1 MVSGCVGQPLNLS
14 PPALLNFLSL
24 AWAPTSSGLNS
35 RRLLATFRIRIN
47 RVRLGNFGDCEPVKG
62 IHGLHE
68 FRLHLGP
75 GYRVYFGKINHTVV
89 VLLCGGDKRS
99 DDPHVFLL
107 ALRDIA
113 EAKGGMSW
121 LSDESDLNREN
132 LYRTLSLK
140 GNPRFF
146 NLLAVLDA
154 VGLEFSIKITNDKPR
169 NAF

>member
-1 MVSGCVGQPLNLS
+1 MVKARDYKEHLLKQLQKPKEAAAYLNA
-14 PPALLNFLSL
+14 ALQ
-24 AWAPTSSGLNS
+24 
-35 RRLLATFRIRIN
+35 
-47 RVRLGNFGDCEPVKG
+47 D
-62 IHGLHE
+62 
-68 FRLHLGP
+68 
-75 GYRVYFGKINHTVV
+75 
-89 VLLCGGDKRS
+89 

-121 LSDESDLNREN
+121 LADESDLNREN

-154 VGLEFSIKITNDKPR
+154 VGLEIAIHARKRAS
-169 NAF
+169 A

>member
-1 MVSGCVGQPLNLS
+1 MAKAKSYKEHLLKQLQNPKEAAAYLNA
-14 PPALLNFLSL
+14 ALQ
-24 AWAPTSSGLNS
+24 
-35 RRLLATFRIRIN
+35 
-47 RVRLGNFGDCEPVKG
+47 D
-62 IHGLHE
+62 
-68 FRLHLGP
+68 
-75 GYRVYFGKINHTVV
+75 
-89 VLLCGGDKRS
+89 

-121 LSDESDLNREN
+121 LADESDLNREN

-154 VGLEFSIKITNDKPR
+154 VGLEFSIHAR
-169 NAF
+169 NKRVSL